1 MMEIMENQE
10 QKTNKDSLPLER
22 VFDNPAAKVLDF
34 LLLNQ
39 KFDYSESDISNLA
52 NVPPRTLQ
60 RVLPSLL
67 NEKLVARTRKSSKAF
82 MYQANLE
89 SKRTLALLEYIKATM
104 EENLDRLELVQKT
117 DN

>member
-1 MMEIMENQE
+1 MESTNQ
-10 QKTNKDSLPLER
+10 QTNEHALPLER
-22 VFDNPAAKVLDF
+22 IFDNSAARVLDF

-60 RVLPSLL
+60 RIIPLLL
-67 NEKLVARTRKSSKAF
+67 NEKILVRTRKSGKAF

-89 SKRTLALLEYIKATM
+89 SKRVSTLLEYVNATM
-104 EENLDRLELVQKT
+104 EENLDRLELVQQT
-117 DN
+117 D